1 VRGSVM
7 LRVANSNKSSSCSGM
22 SRFKRPSGIS
32 AASSGF
38 EVL

>member
-1 VRGSVM
+1 MRGSVM
-7 LRVANSNKSSSCSGM
+7 LRVANSKSSSCSGM
-22 SRFKRPSGIS
+22 SRFKPPSDIS